1 MKALVVDDSSGV
13 REMLAQ
19 HLTQLGFHVEQAASG
34 FEALAKAQSIDQL
47 AVMLLDWTM
56 PGMDGLELLRRVRA
70 DGRYDAVPLV
80 IVAGDGELQFMAE
93 ALEAGASE
101 CLVKP
106 FDAQTLLEKL
116 LLLGVDPEQRRAA

>member
-19 HLTQLGFHVEQAASG
+19 HLTQLGFQVEQAANG

-80 IVAGDGELQFMAE
+80 IVAGDSELQFMAE